1 MFGPRVAAKLEL
13 SRELI
18 WVLRSPQVYEVL
30 QGDQSEHWFLGM
42 RILIADE
49 VAFRSGGTGEDI
61 ILCQCLY
68 FL

>member
-1 MFGPRVAAKLEL
+1 MKPFRG
-13 SRELI
+13 
-18 WVLRSPQVYEVL
+18 
-30 QGDQSEHWFLGM
+30 GQSEHWFLGM